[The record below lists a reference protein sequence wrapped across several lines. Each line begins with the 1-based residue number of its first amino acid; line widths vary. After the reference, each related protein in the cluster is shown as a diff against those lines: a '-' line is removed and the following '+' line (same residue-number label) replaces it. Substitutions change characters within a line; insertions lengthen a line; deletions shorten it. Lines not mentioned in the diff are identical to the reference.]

1 MGEEPRELLELPD
14 VRELDDPT
22 DGGDGDL
29 ELLINCPPPPR
40 RPLLFEFGR
49 LRSVGEGVCSLTT
62 SAYDSAAGVGGVCD
76 RLRLWLIVG
85 LLDLL
90 LPGGILPLLIGLIL
104 SPPPPPPPL
113 CC

>member
-1 MGEEPRELLELPD
+1 MGEEPRELLELPDLRD

-29 ELLINCPPPPR
+29 ELLNCPRPR

-76 RLRLWLIVG
+76 RLRL
-85 LLDLL
+85 
-90 LPGGILPLLIGLIL
+90 
-104 SPPPPPPPL
+104 
-113 CC
+113 